1 METILQCFYAFVAS
15 AATALFFQ
23 IRRPVCILSSALIGM
38 LGWSLHCLTRDFMSI
53 SMSYLIAA
61 LGITLACELSARLF
75 RAPST
80 VFLFPGIIPLVP
92 GGGMY
97 YTMSYLIAGDYV
109 NFAVKGMETVS
120 LAGSIAVGVCMVTAF
135 VRMLS
140 VRPGK

>member
-1 METILQCFYAFVAS
+1 
-15 AATALFFQ
+15 
-23 IRRPVCILSSALIGM
+23 
-38 LGWSLHCLTRDFMSI
+38 
-53 SMSYLIAA
+53 
-61 LGITLACELSARLF
+61 
-75 RAPST
+75 
-80 VFLFPGIIPLVP
+80 
-92 GGGMY
+92 MY